1 MPHSKK
7 RSKSESA
14 STQIRAKGPTK
25 VQSATGSIRIRTKQ
39 EAVLGLL
46 RRPQGATIAA
56 ITEATGWQQ
65 HSVRGFFAGVVRKR
79 LKLKL
84 GSNKVDG
91 SRVYKITSTDG
102 GRPSSRQS
110 RRGPA

>member
-1 MPHSKK
+1 MLHSKR
-7 RSKSESA
+7 RSKAARA
-14 STQIRAKGPTK
+14 SGQIRAKGPTK
-25 VQSATGSIRIRTKQ
+25 VQNVTGSIRRRTKQ
-39 EAVLGLL
+39 EAVLDLL

-79 LKLKL
+79 LKLEL
-84 GSNKVDG
+84 GSDRVDG
-91 SRVYKITSTDG
+91 NRVYRITRTD